1 MAESQDDVVVASRA
15 LAAENA
21 AATITTDDGSFRLYL
36 AEDKRNLDCRF
47 YSARYPEIESLVMV
61 NVRTIADM
69 GAYVSLLEYNNIEG
83 LILLS
88 ELSRRRIRS
97 INKLIRVGR
106 NEVAMVLRVD
116 KDKGYIDL
124 SKRRVSPEDVAAC
137 EDRFNKAKAVH
148 GVLRHLAERRKL
160 YLEELYERI
169 AWPLYKKYGHAYD
182 AFKLALAEEASSAG
196 SSGGVTVTTTAA
208 EEDPFASLDVPDDVI
223 TELKLYIRRRLA
235 PQPIKIRADVEVSC
249 FTYEGIDAIRDAL
262 FAGIAIGGEPSSIK
276 IRLIAPPIYVLSTMT
291 LEKDAGIALL
301 QRAIDVIQTKIGEK
315 GGKMDVKM
323 APKAVSLKE
332 ETELQAMMERL
343 ELENQEVAGDE
354 PEVS

>member
-1 MAESQDDVVVASRA
+1 MTESDEAPSTGKGVTVSAEPIS
-15 LAAENA
+15 AEEYA
-21 AATITTDDGSFRLYL
+21 AAQEAEEHDGSFRVYMHD
-36 AEDKRNLDCRF
+36 DKKNLDCRF
-47 YSARYPEIESLVMV
+47 YEARYPEIESLVMV

-124 SKRRVSPEDVAAC
+124 SKRRVDPEDVAAC

-148 GVLRHLAERRKL
+148 GVLRHLAERRKYVLEDL
-160 YLEELYERI
+160 YARI
-169 AWPLYKKYGHAYD
+169 AWPLYKKYKHAFD
-182 AFKLALAEEASSAG
+182 AFKLALAEEA
-196 SSGGVTVTTTAA
+196 GGGGTGG
-208 EEDPFASLDVPDDVI
+208 EDPLAALDVPADVLD
-223 TELKLYIRRRLA
+223 ELRRYIRRRLA
-235 PQPIKIRADVEVSC
+235 PQPVKIRADVEVSC
-249 FTYEGIDAIRDAL
+249 FTKAGIDAIRAAL
-262 FAGIAIGGEPSSIK
+262 LAGIDVGTELSPIK

-301 QRAIDVIQTKIGEK
+301 TRSIAVIAQEITDR

-343 ELENQEVAGDE
+343 ELENREVEGDE
-354 PEVS
+354 PEED